1 MRAAAY
7 HRGAP
12 NIMRKTGKV
21 MKKPLANTQIKVVVV
36 LFVFAV
42 FSLQVRSM
50 PNSANGYVTMTK
62 SDKEKMD
69 MFLLNWTEL

>member
-7 HRGAP
+7 HKGAP

-21 MKKPLANTQIKVVVV
+21 MKKPLANTQIKVVVVV

-50 PNSANGYVTMTK
+50 PNSANGYVTMTVIQRK
-62 SDKEKMD
+62 NGHVS
-69 MFLLNWTEL
+69 LELD

>member
-1 MRAAAY
+1 
-7 HRGAP
+7 
-12 NIMRKTGKV
+12 MRKTGKV
-21 MKKPLANTQIKVVVV
+21 MKKPLANTQIKVVV

-50 PNSANGYVTMTK
+50 PNSANGYVTMTM
-62 SDKEKMD
+62 SYKEKMD